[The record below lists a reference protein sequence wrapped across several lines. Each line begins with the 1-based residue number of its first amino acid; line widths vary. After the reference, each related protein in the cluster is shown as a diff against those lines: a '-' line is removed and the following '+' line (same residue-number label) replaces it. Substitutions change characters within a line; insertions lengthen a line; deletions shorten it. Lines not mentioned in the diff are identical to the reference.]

1 MQSERSEAESFRSV
15 PALVSG
21 VLGLV
26 LVALVVVLGLVD
38 AGSDFPVWG
47 LALCGLIATL
57 LWTAMVRPRLQV
69 RGDELELRGMVDTV
83 TVPLAGIS
91 ELVVRQILALRVG
104 ERSFRSSAVGRGLR
118 QQRRDDRS
126 DLALDAAPSYGGRV
140 EARLLRIADDARAK
154 RGIRRFSKEQDAL
167 ESEVRRV
174 RSIPLLALLVVFGV
188 LFAITAV
195 LGI

>member
-26 LVALVVVLGLVD
+26 LVALVVVFGLVD
-38 AGSDFPVWG
+38 AGADFPVWG

-91 ELVVRQILALRVG
+91 ELVVRQVLALRVG

-118 QQRRDDRS
+118 QQRRDDGS

-174 RSIPLLALLVVFGV
+174 RSVPLLALLILFGV
-188 LFAITAV
+188 VFAITAV